1 MASNPRIDDL
11 RKRLEKDPGSRLF
24 AQLAEELR
32 KAGDLEEAVR
42 VARDGLVRH
51 PAYPSARMTLG
62 RALLDQGDVAGAKI
76 EFGEVL
82 KSAADN
88 ILASRFL
95 GECLEAEGD
104 YAGALARY
112 NQTLLLSPGDA
123 AVEARRRAV
132 QGHLDEASRVA
143 RVRTI
148 GETPIPVSEADEE
161 MEVEVG
167 HATPG
172 GLAPA
177 TGQAPVASAE
187 EAPIPVSQVEEEFEL
202 ERSYEAPTPPSEGEL
217 DRPPLG
223 AAGEAVFEFEETAGA
238 VGTEASATA
247 PGAPDRQAEAEL
259 TSPTLAELYFSQ
271 GFPEKA
277 LEVYRSLLERDP
289 GNERLGARAA
299 EIDNLVRRPAAVA
312 AGVSSVGEP
321 KAARREAIER
331 TIVRLERFLAVT
343 RREVR

>member
-1 MASNPRIDDL
+1 
-11 RKRLEKDPGSRLF
+11 
-24 AQLAEELR
+24 
-32 KAGDLEEAVR
+32 
-42 VARDGLVRH
+42 
-51 PAYPSARMTLG
+51 MTLG
-62 RALLDQGDVAGAKI
+62 RALLDQGDVGAAKI

-104 YAGALARY
+104 FAGALARY

-143 RVRTI
+143 TVRTI
-148 GETPIPVSEADEE
+148 GETPIPVSEADDV

-172 GLAPA
+172 GIPPV
-177 TGQAPVASAE
+177 TGRAPVTSAE

-202 ERSYEAPTPPSEGEL
+202 ERSYEAPVPPSEGEPFR
-217 DRPPLG
+217 RPVG
-223 AAGEAVFEFEETAGA
+223 SAGEAVFEFEETEGAAGA
-238 VGTEASATA
+238 EASAMA
-247 PGAPDRQAEAEL
+247 PGAPDQQAEADL

-289 GNERLGARAA
+289 DNERLEARAA
-299 EIDNLVRRPAAVA
+299 EIENLVRRPAAVT
-312 AGVSSVGEP
+312 AGTGSAEDA

-331 TIVRLERFLAVT
+331 TIVRLEHFLAAT
-343 RREVR
+343 RREAR

>member
-32 KAGDLEEAVR
+32 KAGDLDEAVR
-42 VARDGLVRH
+42 VARDGLVKH

-62 RALLDQGDVAGAKI
+62 RALLDQGDVAAAKI

-123 AVEARRRAV
+123 AIEARRRAV

-143 RVRTI
+143 TVRTI
-148 GETPIPVSEADEE
+148 GETPIPVSEADEV

-172 GLAPA
+172 GLPPA
-177 TGQAPVASAE
+177 AGQAPVTSAE

-202 ERSYEAPTPPSEGEL
+202 ERSYEAPAPRSEGEPY
-217 DRPPLG
+217 RPPLG
-223 AAGEAVFEFEETAGA
+223 AAGEAVFEFEEPGGA
-238 VGTEASATA
+238 AAAEASQPT
-247 PGAPDRQAEAEL
+247 PGALGHQAEAEL

-312 AGVSSVGEP
+312 AGLSSAAEA
-321 KAARREAIER
+321 KAARREAVER
-331 TIVRLERFLAVT
+331 TIVRLEHFLAAT